1 MRRGGHTRLE
11 RERGAVADVGER
23 ARVRDIA
30 ATDLRSGARDIEHAY
45 YGGPGEQMPSSV
57 GPLPPFPLVAPTRP
71 NRNTRGNGR
80 AGGESF
86 SSLPRGNPRKGRKG
100 KERGKGTCTSSSRRD
115 ETFGWDSSNYYYP
128 LLLEGLIFFLR
139 ASLHGEKY
147 QCTGV
152 DCRFNQVRGTLIFD
166 R

>member
-1 MRRGGHTRLE
+1 ME

-80 AGGESF
+80 AGREF
-86 SSLPRGNPRKGRKG
+86 FEFAPREPAKG
-100 KERGKGTCTSSSRRD
+100 KERKGKGEGDLHFLLEERRD
-115 ETFGWDSSNYYYP
+115 FRMGFVE
-128 LLLEGLIFFLR
+128 LLLSLALGRVDFFFKGKFAR
-139 ASLHGEKY
+139 GEISVY
-147 QCTGV
+147 R
-152 DCRFNQVRGTLIFD
+152 CRL
-166 R
+166 